1 MIVTRNELAEALGVT
16 PAKISAFQNQGIFTT
31 VARGKYDLAE
41 CVQKFIEVSVE
52 HLMKKSAPTLTG
64 KEEETLQYWKMVRM
78 KNAAL
83 KELGITMKTEDAEKL
98 MSARLS
104 QIRNVLTAIDS
115 SWAPYMVGIKNQ
127 EQSQQMLSK
136 LLDTLFEQLSSLQD
150 FVDELDLPES
160 TDIETDYTEEE
171 SNNENEE

>member
-16 PAKISAFQNQGIFTT
+16 PAKISAFQNQGVFTT
-31 VARGKYDLAE
+31 VARGKYDLTE

-64 KEEETLQYWKMVRM
+64 KEEETLQYWKMIRQ

-104 QIRNVLTAIDS
+104 QIRNVLTTIDS
-115 SWAPYMVGIKNQ
+115 VWAPYMIGLKTV
-127 EQSQQMLSK
+127 EDSQKMLSRQ
-136 LLDTLFEQLSSLQD
+136 LDNLFDQLSSLQD
-150 FVDELDLPES
+150 FEEEEE
-160 TDIETDYTEEE
+160 IATEEE
-171 SNNENEE
+171 IDSMDTDEEETE

>member
-41 CVQKFIEVSVE
+41 CVQKFIEISVE

-64 KEEETLQYWKMVRM
+64 KEEETLQYWKMIRQ

-104 QIRNVLTAIDS
+104 QIRNVLTTIDS
-115 SWAPYMVGIKNQ
+115 VWAPYMIGLKTV
-127 EQSQQMLSK
+127 EDSQKMLSRQ
-136 LLDTLFEQLSSLQD
+136 LDNLFDQLSSLQD
-150 FVDELDLPES
+150 FEEEEE
-160 TDIETDYTEEE
+160 IATEEE
-171 SNNENEE
+171 IDSMDTDEEVE

>member
-1 MIVTRNELAEALGVT
+1 MIVTRNELAEALGLS
-16 PAKISAFQNQGIFTT
+16 PAKVSAFQNQGIFLT
-31 VARGKYDLAE
+31 VARGKYDLTE

-64 KEEETLQYWKMVRM
+64 KEEETLQYWKMIRQ

-104 QIRNVLTAIDS
+104 QIRNVLTTIDS
-115 SWAPYMVGIKNQ
+115 VWAPYMIGLKTV
-127 EQSQQMLSK
+127 EDSQKMLSRQ
-136 LLDTLFEQLSSLQD
+136 LDNLFDQLSSLQD
-150 FVDELDLPES
+150 FEEEEE
-160 TDIETDYTEEE
+160 IATEEE
-171 SNNENEE
+171 IDSMDTDEEETE